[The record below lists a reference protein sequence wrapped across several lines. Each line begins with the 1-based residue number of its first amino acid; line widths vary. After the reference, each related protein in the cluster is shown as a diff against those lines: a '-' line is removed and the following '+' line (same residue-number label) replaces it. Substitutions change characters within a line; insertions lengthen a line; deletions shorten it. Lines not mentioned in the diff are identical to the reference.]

1 MYQLWYTDEKAR
13 LIAMDSPHS
22 PIPVIFHREEQSGN
36 EPVKEWLSEMDKE
49 SRKIIGRDIR
59 IVQLRWPL
67 GMPLVRS
74 LGSGLWEIRSH
85 IPRGISRVLF
95 KMIEGE
101 IVLLHGFIKKTQK
114 TPSEDLKLAKNRAKL
129 MESKR

>member
-1 MYQLWYTDEKAR
+1 
-13 LIAMDSPHS
+13 MDSSHQ
-22 PIPVIFHREEQSGN
+22 PIPVIFYCENPSGN
-36 EPVKEWLSEMDKE
+36 EPVREWLSEIDKE
-49 SRKIIGRDIR
+49 SRKEIGRDIR

-67 GMPLVRS
+67 GMPLVKS

-85 IPRGISRVLF
+85 IPKGIARVLF
-95 KMIEGE
+95 KMIDGE

-114 TPSEDLKLAKNRAKL
+114 TPLEDLKLAKNRAKI

>member
-1 MYQLWYTDEKAR
+1 
-13 LIAMDSPHS
+13 MDSLHP
-22 PIPVIFHREEQSGN
+22 PIPVIFYREEPSGN
-36 EPVKEWLSEMDKE
+36 EPVKEWLCKMDKE
-49 SRKIIGRDIR
+49 SRKEIGRDIR

-74 LGSGLWEIRSH
+74 LGNGLWKIRSH
-85 IPRGISRVLF
+85 IPNGIARVLF

-114 TPSEDLKLAKNRAKL
+114 TPLEDLKLAKNRAKM
-129 MESKR
+129 MERAI

>member
-1 MYQLWYTDEKAR
+1 
-13 LIAMDSPHS
+13 MDSFHE
-22 PIPVIFHREEQSGN
+22 PIPVIFYREEPSGN
-36 EPVKEWLSEMDKE
+36 EPVREWLSDLDKE
-49 SRKIIGRDIR
+49 SRKEIGRDIR

-67 GMPLVRS
+67 GMPLVRI

-85 IPRGISRVLF
+85 IPKGIARVLF

-114 TPSEDLKLAKNRAKL
+114 TPPEDLKLAKNRAKV
-129 MESKR
+129 MESIR

>member
-1 MYQLWYTDEKAR
+1 
-13 LIAMDSPHS
+13 MDSPHS

>member
-1 MYQLWYTDEKAR
+1 
-13 LIAMDSPHS
+13 MDSSHQ
-22 PIPVIFHREEQSGN
+22 PIPVIFYRENPSGN

-49 SRKIIGRDIR
+49 SRKEIGRDIR

-74 LGSGLWEIRSH
+74 LGNGLWEIRSH
-85 IPRGISRVLF
+85 IPKGIARVLF

-114 TPSEDLKLAKNRAKL
+114 TPPDDLKLAKNRAKI

>member
-1 MYQLWYTDEKAR
+1 ML
-13 LIAMDSPHS
+13 MDSFHQ
-22 PIPVIFHREEQSGN
+22 PIPVIFYRENLSGN
-36 EPVKEWLSEMDKE
+36 EPVREWLSEMDKE
-49 SRKIIGRDIR
+49 SRKEIGRDIR

-74 LGSGLWEIRSH
+74 LGNGLWEIRSH
-85 IPRGISRVLF
+85 IPKGIARVIF

-114 TPSEDLKLAKNRAKL
+114 IPPADLKLARNRAKN
-129 MESKR
+129 MECKK